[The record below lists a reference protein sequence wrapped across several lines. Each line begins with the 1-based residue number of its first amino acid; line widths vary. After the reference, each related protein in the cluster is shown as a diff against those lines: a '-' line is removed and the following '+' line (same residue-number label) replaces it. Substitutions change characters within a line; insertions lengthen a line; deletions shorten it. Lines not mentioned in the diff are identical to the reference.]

1 MEPILPFI
9 YLLASAGFILAIKWM
24 NHPSTARRGVI
35 IGELG
40 MLLAVIGTLLRSD
53 VSNYTWIL
61 VALAIGSGIGVPLA
75 YLMPMT
81 AVPQLT
87 ALSHAFG
94 ALAAA
99 LVGTA
104 EYYRYA
110 TAGENPGAFIL
121 TALAIEILLGYLT
134 ATASVMAFAKL
145 QELIPTRPMTYKG
158 QNFVN
163 LTLFAVALGIGF

>member
-1 MEPILPFI
+1 MESVLPFL

-53 VSNYTWIL
+53 IHNYAWIL
-61 VALAIGSGIGVPLA
+61 LGLAIGSAIGAPLA

-94 ALAAA
+94 ALASA
-99 LVGTA
+99 LIGTA
-104 EYYRYA
+104 EYYRTVPA
-110 TAGENPGAFIL
+110 PSGFMMGAL
-121 TALAIEILLGYLT
+121 SAETLLGYLT
-134 ATASVMAFAKL
+134 TTASVIAFGKL
-145 QELIPTRPMTYKG
+145 QEILPTRPISY
-158 QNFVN
+158 
-163 LTLFAVALGIGF
+163 AVFCLKRK